1 MLGSTLRIL
10 IVGGGIAG
18 LATARALRLAGFR
31 PEVTEWQSTPMA
43 IAGGIYL
50 PGNAARALR
59 ELGLD
64 SPVRPLGQVI
74 ARQRFLDVRGR
85 RLCEVD
91 LGLLWGGVGECRALP
106 RAELHQVLLTAAGG
120 EVRYGTAINTLE
132 LIRDAV
138 TVTFDDG
145 RQCEYDL
152 VIGADGRHSTVR
164 TLAALGGPARPV
176 GQVVYRS
183 VVTGGPRVT
192 DWTVLLGHHCAFVVV
207 PMGAGR
213 LHCYADE
220 TCADLPDDPIAR
232 LRERFAEYGGPVP
245 AVLDAIRSVRV
256 GLSDEVELGRWSR
269 GRVVLVGDAA
279 HATAPTLAQ
288 GPRWHWRTPWCWLG
302 HSWRRTPS
310 VRRWTATRVVGAR
323 VRNGCW
329 TGPATGTGPGTC
341 RHRCAI
347 RCCADVAPGSSPS
360 TTGYYS
366 TPRNRA
372 PRRQPNGAGRWTA
385 PTARPATRRR
395 SRRCWGLFSPPRYGQ
410 QRINS
415 ACGSDLWAQWD

>member
-31 PEVTEWQSTPMA
+31 PEVTEWQSAPMA

-50 PGNAARALR
+50 QGNAARALR
-59 ELGLD
+59 DLGLD

-74 ARQRFLDVRGR
+74 GRQRFLDVRGR

-91 LGLLWGGVGECRALP
+91 LGLLWAGVGECRALP

-120 EVRYGTAINTLE
+120 EVRYATGINTLE
-132 LIRDAV
+132 LTREAV
-138 TVTFDDG
+138 AVTFDDG
-145 RQCEYDL
+145 RQGEYDL
-152 VIGADGRHSTVR
+152 VIGADGRQSTVR
-164 TLAALGGPARPV
+164 SLAALGGPARQV
-176 GQVVYRS
+176 GQIVYRS

-192 DWTVLLGHHCAFVVV
+192 DWTALLGQHSAFVVV

-256 GLSDEVELGRWSR
+256 GTSDEVELGRWSR

-288 GPRWHWRTPWCWLG
+288 GAAMALEDALVLARAL
-302 HSWRRTPS
+302 
-310 VRRWTATRVVGAR
+310 VGAET
-323 VRNGCW
+323 V
-329 TGPATGTGPGTC
+329 TEAL
-341 RHRCAI
+341 
-347 RCCADVAPGSSPS
+347 
-360 TTGYYS
+360 
-366 TPRNRA
+366 
-372 PRRQPNGAGRWTA
+372 
-385 PTARPATRRR
+385 ARYESRRR
-395 SRRCWGLFSPPRYGQ
+395 PRTKWVLDRTRDRDRTRDVPPPLRDPLLRGRGA
-410 QRINS
+410 RIF
-415 ACGSDLWAQWD
+415 AEHYRLLLDPA

>member
-10 IVGGGIAG
+10 VVGGGIAG

-31 PEVTEWQSTPMA
+31 PEVTEWQSAPMA

-50 PGNAARALR
+50 LGNAARALR

-64 SPVRPLGQVI
+64 GPVRPLGQVVG
-74 ARQRFLDVRGR
+74 RQRFLDVRGR
-85 RLCEVD
+85 RLCELD
-91 LGLLWGGVGECRALP
+91 NGLVWAGVGECRALP
-106 RAELHQVLLTAAGG
+106 RADLHQVLLTAAGG
-120 EVRYGTAINTLE
+120 EVRYATGVDALE
-132 LIRDAV
+132 LSPEGV
-138 TVTFDDG
+138 EVTFDDG
-145 RQCEYDL
+145 RQGEYDL

-176 GQVVYRS
+176 GQVTYRS

-192 DWTVLLGHHCAFVVV
+192 DWTALLGQHSAFVIV

-220 TCADLPDDPIAR
+220 TWGEIPVDPVAR

-256 GLSDEVELGRWSR
+256 ASSDEVELGRWSR

-288 GPRWHWRTPWCWLG
+288 GAAMALEDALVLAGALAKAETVTEALVRYESRRRPRTKWVLDRT
-302 HSWRRTPS
+302 RDRDRTRDVPPPL
-310 VRRWTATRVVGAR
+310 RDPLLRGRGAR
-323 VRNGCW
+323 IFAEHYRLLLD
-329 TGPATGTGPGTC
+329 PA
-341 RHRCAI
+341 
-347 RCCADVAPGSSPS
+347 
-360 TTGYYS
+360 
-366 TPRNRA
+366 
-372 PRRQPNGAGRWTA
+372 
-385 PTARPATRRR
+385 
-395 SRRCWGLFSPPRYGQ
+395 
-410 QRINS
+410 
-415 ACGSDLWAQWD
+415 